1 MKRVLVRVWMSIN
14 LSLLLVIAAII
25 ALYIYFV
32 YACCEYG
39 KRLLHYIK
47 TIKQK
52 SYDKVFYSIRKVQ
65 KRERQ
70 RKS

>member
-1 MKRVLVRVWMSIN
+1 MKRALVKMWISIN
-14 LSLLLVIAAII
+14 LSLLLIIAAII

-32 YACCEYG
+32 YACCECG